1 MSLINILTH
10 VTDIN
15 THLADLM
22 VALKDVVCQW
32 EELGDQL
39 GLSYSTLMEIEK
51 DNKGIGKRC
60 MREML
65 AAWLQG
71 PGGEYSKQA
80 LKTSLQKIGCSF

>member
-1 MSLINILTH
+1 MYIPTT
-10 VTDIN
+10 TDIN

-32 EELGDQL
+32 ELLGTQL
-39 GLSYSTLMEIEK
+39 GLMYFKLKEIEK
-51 DNKGIGKRC
+51 DKRGIQNEC

-71 PGGEYSKQA
+71 QGGEYSKQA
-80 LKTSLQKIGCSF
+80 LKIALQKIDCRTK

>member
-1 MSLINILTH
+1 MSLMNTTLTT
-10 VTDIN
+10 TDIN

-39 GLSYSTLMEIEK
+39 GLSYSTLEEIEQ
-51 DNKGIGKRC
+51 DNRGKGRKC

-71 PGGEYSKQA
+71 QGGEYSKQA
-80 LKTSLQKIGCSF
+80 LKTALQKIGCSF

>member
-1 MSLINILTH
+1 
-10 VTDIN
+10 
-15 THLADLM
+15 M

-39 GLSYSTLMEIEK
+39 GLSYSTLREIEQ
-51 DNKGIGKRC
+51 DNRGIARKC

-71 PGGEYSKQA
+71 SGGVCSKQA
-80 LKTSLQKIGCSF
+80 LKTALHKIDCRTE